1 MTRACRCWVISSDA
15 LRPSLTCQRAGSINA
30 RLIAAAPDLLAAL
43 KEIVRGDQPH
53 GVYSGS
59 QCVEIAQAAI
69 AKAEAQMKMRQHYE
83 LASHLR
89 TDHIHPSQRLVFAR
103 LSIWRRFMRW
113 IGK

>member
-1 MTRACRCWVISSDA
+1 
-15 LRPSLTCQRAGSINA
+15 
-30 RLIAAAPDLLAAL
+30 
-43 KEIVRGDQPH
+43 
-53 GVYSGS
+53 
-59 QCVEIAQAAI
+59 
-69 AKAEAQMKMRQHYE
+69 MKIRQHYE